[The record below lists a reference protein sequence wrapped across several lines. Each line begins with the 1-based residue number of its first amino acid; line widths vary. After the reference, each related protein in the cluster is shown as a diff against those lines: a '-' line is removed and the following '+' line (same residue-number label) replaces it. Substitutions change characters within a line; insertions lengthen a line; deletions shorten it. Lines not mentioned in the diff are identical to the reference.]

1 MLALLASEDGDT
13 KLSPSVEAP
22 IPIQTSVATRWPCPP
37 PGCNPQVPSCLDTAC
52 ELHWA
57 IGDTT
62 RLTLSAGPWYRDD
75 STRTTER
82 TLSDLRLMFVQL

>member
-22 IPIQTSVATRWPCPP
+22 IPLQTSVATRWP
-37 PGCNPQVPSCLDTAC
+37 QVPSCLDTVC
-52 ELHWA
+52 KLHWA
-57 IGDTT
+57 LGDTT